1 MAINTEMLFEAIQAL
16 SKDNLVKLEEV
27 KAIIEKSVF
36 KIVHDKYD
44 PDAELELI
52 MNEESKEFSLVNHN
66 KLVVNDDE
74 FESKNGLVEIPLSR
88 AKTLVDG
95 VKAYDTV
102 SDEIDFKAH
111 PEIIQN
117 VRQLITQAIKER
129 KKEAVFEKHQSL
141 QGEMI
146 KATVLSVTRTYVIL
160 ALDDGTTAF
169 MPEKLRNK
177 KIHLANGQRTDVY
190 VEEVLRESKDS
201 QIVVSNG
208 SPTLVKR
215 VLEKEVPEIAEGIVE
230 ILAISRTAGL
240 RTKIAVKSND
250 ENVDPV
256 GAIIGSGGSRIKSII
271 QELDGEKVDVILWAE
286 DENTFIANALSPA
299 KVISIVDKGDVT
311 RNQKIVITPNKHQ
324 TLAIGKFGSNAKL
337 AVELTRTRM
346 DIISIEDAINQNIEF
361 SWNGNVS
368 PEEVEAIESGE
379 VLARPSAPR
388 RNNTNNNA
396 QPKRPAQAFDNIMDE
411 VDTFKEE
418 MDTEV
423 FEPVKPTKV
432 KEVDTAFPTMGSNSN
447 NNDDEF
453 DFDDLDL
460 EKMQDNFAFDTEVSD
475 DFEIDSV
482 EEDEDQDFD
491 GFEAEDYDFSDME
504 EFEENL

>member
-52 MNEESKEFSLVNHN
+52 MNEETKEFNLINHN

-177 KIHLANGQRTDVY
+177 KIHLANGQKTDVY

-215 VLEKEVPEIAEGIVE
+215 VLEKEVPEISEGIVE
-230 ILAISRTAGL
+230 IVAISRTAGL

-299 KVISIVDKGDVT
+299 KVIAIVDKGDAT

-337 AVELTRTRM
+337 AVELTKTRM

-379 VLARPSAPR
+379 APSRPAPR

-396 QPKRPAQAFDNIMDE
+396 QSKRPAQAFDNIMDE

-432 KEVDTAFPTMGSNSN
+432 KEIDTDFSSVDNNSTK
-447 NNDDEF
+447 DDEF

-460 EKMQDNFAFDTEVSD
+460 EKMQDNFAFDSEVGEEFEVD
-475 DFEIDSV
+475 TVEEENDEQDFE
-482 EEDEDQDFD
+482 

>member
-52 MNEESKEFSLVNHN
+52 MNEETKEFNLINHN

-177 KIHLANGQRTDVY
+177 KIHLANGQKTDVY

-215 VLEKEVPEIAEGIVE
+215 VLEKEVPEISEGIVE
-230 ILAISRTAGL
+230 IVAISRTAGL

-299 KVISIVDKGDVT
+299 KVIAIVDKGDAT

-337 AVELTRTRM
+337 AVELTKTRM
-346 DIISIEDAINQNIEF
+346 DIISNEDAINQNIEF

-379 VLARPSAPR
+379 APSRPAPR

-396 QPKRPAQAFDNIMDE
+396 QSKRPAQAFDNIMDE

-432 KEVDTAFPTMGSNSN
+432 KEIDTDFSSVDNNSTK
-447 NNDDEF
+447 DDEF

-460 EKMQDNFAFDTEVSD
+460 EKMQDNFAFDSEVGEEFEVD
-475 DFEIDSV
+475 TVEEENDEQDFE
-482 EEDEDQDFD
+482 